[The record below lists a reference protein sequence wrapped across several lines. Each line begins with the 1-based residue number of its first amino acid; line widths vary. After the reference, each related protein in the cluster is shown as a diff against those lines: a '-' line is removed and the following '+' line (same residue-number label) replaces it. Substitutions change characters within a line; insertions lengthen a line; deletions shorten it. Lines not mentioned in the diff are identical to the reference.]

1 MRTTTRAALGA
12 ALLTA
17 AIPLSTG
24 TAAAQDFQIDL
35 MQMDPGRY
43 SCELS
48 TETCWIS
55 VVLLTDLTTPVTISV
70 DGTVIATPTP
80 STNCW
85 CTNETAWIPSK
96 GGRYTLT
103 AKQGDRTATRTV
115 TIGDYNGVQG
125 ILERYLGINTGSGSS

>member
-1 MRTTTRAALGA
+1 MKTIARAAFGA

-24 TAAAQDFQIDL
+24 TAAAQNIQIDL
-35 MQMDPGRY
+35 MYMDPGRY

-55 VVLLTDLTTPVTISV
+55 VVYLTDLTTPVTISV
-70 DGTVIATPTP
+70 DGTVIGTPTP
-80 STNCW
+80 GTGCW
-85 CTNETAWIPSK
+85 CTPETAWIPPK

-103 AKQGDRTATRTV
+103 ATQGSQKATKTV
-115 TIGDYNGVQG
+115 TIGDYNGLQG
-125 ILERYLGINTGSGSS
+125 IVQRYLGIDTGSGS